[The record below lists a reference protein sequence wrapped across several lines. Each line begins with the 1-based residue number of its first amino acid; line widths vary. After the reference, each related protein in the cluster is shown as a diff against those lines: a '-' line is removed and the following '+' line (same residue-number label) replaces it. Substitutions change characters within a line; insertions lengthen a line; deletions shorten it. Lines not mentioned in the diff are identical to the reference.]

1 MALTDA
7 GQLYWWGTIFDPYT
21 GYIVAFSATPCLVDF
36 PTAIVDVAC
45 GDHHTLAMDAAG
57 CVWAWGCNAQGQCG
71 AQDAGPKVMF
81 GKYKASQVFC
91 GGSHSFILTTCG
103 KVFAFG
109 LNNWGQLGLG
119 YGGTSEFEPVEV
131 QALCDIAEIAGGVD
145 FSIALDNHG
154 RVFTFGAAQPVM
166 QMMDLPHYSSVWCQ
180 DNSTFAQSSDK
191 RDLDLGCARWSASN
205 QFAGC

>member
-1 MALTDA
+1 M
-7 GQLYWWGTIFDPYT
+7 
-21 GYIVAFSATPCLVDF
+21 
-36 PTAIVDVAC
+36 
-45 GDHHTLAMDAAG
+45 
-57 CVWAWGCNAQGQCG
+57 
-71 AQDAGPKVMF
+71 
-81 GKYKASQVFC
+81 
-91 GGSHSFILTTCG
+91 
-103 KVFAFG
+103 FAFG

-180 DNSTFAQSSDK
+180 TTARLPSRATRGIWTWDV
-191 RDLDLGCARWSASN
+191 RDGPQVINLPAADSKSLN
-205 QFAGC
+205 